1 MIEVRVAAPV
11 GRHIDVF
18 RGPDGLDD
26 ALSFVRD
33 LALAFDN
40 LPFDSKVTVE
50 LYSGLEDDVTR
61 EG

>member
-1 MIEVRVAAPV
+1 MIEVRVVAPV
-11 GRHIDVF
+11 GEHFYVF

-33 LALAFDN
+33 LSFAFDD

-50 LYSGLEDDVTR
+50 LYSGLKDDDTH